1 MLLNREQ
8 REQLRQLG
16 SMSTIGLEIAIYVA
30 GGLFGG
36 QWLDEKFGVAPWFQ
50 WIGLALGL
58 AAATRSLY
66 RLVRRAQKLM
76 QNEEDNP
83 SSDDSNSKET

>member
-30 GGLFGG
+30 GGLFAG
-36 QWLDEKFGVAPWFQ
+36 QSLDEKLGTAPWFQ

-58 AAATRSLY
+58 AATTWSLY
-66 RLVRRAQKLM
+66 RLVRRAQKM
-76 QNEEDNP
+76 MKNEENNP
-83 SSDDSNSKET
+83 SSNDSNSDKT

>member
-30 GGLFGG
+30 GGLLGG
-36 QWLDEKFGVAPWFQ
+36 QWLDEKLGSAPWFQ

-66 RLVRRAQKLM
+66 RLVRRAQKM
-76 QNEEDNP
+76 MKNEEDNP
-83 SSDDSNSKET
+83 NGNDSNSDKT